1 MLTITRKIPDSLIFL
16 ELFFVPICNS
26 FFMTFQFFRFR
37 HCECVLF
44 YLNYANPHYCNCKFF
59 FTFYHTFLWARIYL
73 SFFVW
78 DSRKFIHKDL
88 IKSQEEKPAKII
100 FFLCYDNLEKNEVF
114 CARVKNN
121 RKIFMEMSNK
131 IILFVILSCFLSLR
145 GFYHI
150 KKGFSFWFV
159 ILG

>member
-1 MLTITRKIPDSLIFL
+1 MILSPPLRVCSLL
-16 ELFFVPICNS
+16 SELCKSSLLQLQI
-26 FFMTFQFFRFR
+26 
-37 HCECVLF
+37 LF
-44 YLNYANPHYCNCKFF
+44 Y
-59 FTFYHTFLWARIYL
+59 IL
-73 SFFVW
+73 SHLFMGTNISLFFVW

-131 IILFVILSCFLSLR
+131 IILFVILSCFHSLR